1 MMVRKLYLQLHE
13 NRSVLSTSNVSGSQK
28 SKKVNNEFNDCFA
41 TSAGLGQLL
50 STFQETIFQDSTTG
64 LIMFKNCLGL

>member
-1 MMVRKLYLQLHE
+1 MVRKLYLQLHE